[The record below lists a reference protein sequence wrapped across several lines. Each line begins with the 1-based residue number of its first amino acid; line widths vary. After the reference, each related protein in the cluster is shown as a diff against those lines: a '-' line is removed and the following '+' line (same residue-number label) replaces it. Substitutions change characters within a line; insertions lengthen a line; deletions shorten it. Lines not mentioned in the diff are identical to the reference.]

1 MQSFKKRYYRNKLI
15 VETDFVQGVGWCA
28 DLVRSTESRI
38 GFLLYESDPG
48 KVSFS
53 RTLEWP
59 DRMLYPPEED
69 ELMRNMRLPRCFGGY
84 KSVGDLLQQID
95 AFLSRCLDL
104 EVQLRFVL
112 ACFVLSTWVIDR
124 LPLAPYIAF
133 VGLPQSGKT
142 TALKALRLLC
152 RRGVLTSDITS
163 AAMYRACDRL
173 MPTLCIDETATAGQR
188 RTLFHLLRSG
198 NVPDSIAFR
207 ESQSYRTFCAKV
219 VTWTELP
226 DDDALNSR
234 CLIVPMQES
243 SRTDLLRTTHPELIA
258 AADSLQGQLLAYR
271 FVKYNTLQLPQI
283 PGDESLRSRNRDLYE
298 ALALPIGEDPESCAR
313 LLECMKLQHAFHRQ
327 PLSPDQAAVLETL
340 FQQIHAQAD
349 QGKFSI
355 RDLTK
360 NINLNLKRAGEHFQL
375 NPRGVG
381 AVLTTLG
388 FLNRTRTSSGWV
400 VWLDRSARKRIH
412 ELILLYGADGLA
424 DCLPSKKRTE
434 PCDFC
439 KISEPQSA
447 EIPPADGSTSIPST
461 ESAGLNAP
469 GASLP

>member
-1 MQSFKKRYYRNKLI
+1 MQSFKKRYYRNKLV
-15 VETDFVQGVGWCA
+15 VEADFVRGDGWYA
-28 DLVRSTESRI
+28 DLVRLGNSEVAFVR
-38 GFLLYESDPG
+38 YEIDSAKID
-48 KVSFS
+48 FS
-53 RTLEWP
+53 QMVELSNRAVC
-59 DRMLYPPEED
+59 PPEDD
-69 ELMRNMRLPRCFGGY
+69 ELMRNVRLPVSFGGY
-84 KSVGDLLQQID
+84 KSVADLLQQID
-95 AFLSRCLDL
+95 ALLSRCLDL

-112 ACFVLSTWVIDR
+112 ACFVLSTWVIDL
-124 LPLAPYIAF
+124 LPVAPYIAL

-142 TALKALRLLC
+142 TALKALRHLC

-173 MPTLCIDETATAGQR
+173 MPTLFIDETATAGQR

-198 NVPDSIAFR
+198 NTPDSIAFR
-207 ESQSYRTFCAKV
+207 EARSYSTFCAKV

-234 CLIVPMQES
+234 CIIIPMQES
-243 SRTDLLRTTHPELIA
+243 SRQDLLRTTHPEIIEA
-258 AADSLQGQLLAYR
+258 ANHLQGQLLAYR
-271 FVKYNTLQLPQI
+271 FWKYSSLHLPQI
-283 PGDESLRSRNRDLYE
+283 PGDEKLRSRNRDLYE

-313 LLECMKLQHAFHRQ
+313 LLECMKHQHAFHRQ

-340 FQQIHAQAD
+340 FQQIHVQAD

-381 AVLTTLG
+381 AVLTTFG
-388 FLNRTRTSSGWV
+388 FLKRTRTSSGWV
-400 VWLDRSARKRIH
+400 VCLDRNARKRIH
-412 ELILLYGADGLA
+412 ELIALYGVEGLA
-424 DCLPSKKRTE
+424 ERLPSKKRAE

-447 EIPPADGSTSIPST
+447 EIPPADGSTSKPST